1 MIRQRRRW
9 EDNARFSFSTHG
21 GENGCQSAVGY
32 QVGGNQDLGGSGTAC
47 FGREAREVR
56 DMTSGLA
63 LLVKIFGD
71 DRKAMCSI
79 GQLQQSIKG
88 GEVAKGRERDL

>member
-1 MIRQRRRW
+1 MHGSLSQLMAEKTDVNQRLATRW
-9 EDNARFSFSTHG
+9 
-21 GENGCQSAVGY
+21 VGIKTS
-32 QVGGNQDLGGSGTAC
+32 GGSGTAC

-63 LLVKIFGD
+63 LLVKIVGD

>member
-1 MIRQRRRW
+1 
-9 EDNARFSFSTHG
+9 
-21 GENGCQSAVGY
+21 
-32 QVGGNQDLGGSGTAC
+32 
-47 FGREAREVR
+47 
-56 DMTSGLA
+56 MTSGLA